1 MYLHYLRIIDKKSE
15 QVEEKLHMST
25 RNQELMEL
33 LELEKSPGFY
43 FYYISSVERGSTGEA
58 SEGRE
63 H

>member
-1 MYLHYLRIIDKKSE
+1 
-15 QVEEKLHMST
+15 MST

-33 LELEKSPGFY
+33 SGTGEIPGL